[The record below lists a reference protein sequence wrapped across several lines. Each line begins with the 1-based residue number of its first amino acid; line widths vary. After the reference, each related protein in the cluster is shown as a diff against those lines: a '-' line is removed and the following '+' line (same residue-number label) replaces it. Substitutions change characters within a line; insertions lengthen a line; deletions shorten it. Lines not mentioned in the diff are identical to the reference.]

1 MTITWKEQL
10 EVLPDGS
17 VAIEVTVVLPI
28 GKNDPEA
35 GVVVNIAEQLSVAV
49 TLKLTIV
56 PQVPT
61 GVFIE
66 ILAGQLII
74 GDWLSVT
81 TKLKEH
87 VAEFPDTSVAV

>member
-17 VAIEVTVVLPI
+17 VAIEVTVVLPT

-56 PQVPT
+56 PQVLT
-61 GVFIE
+61 GAFTE
-66 ILAGQLII
+66 ILAGQVMT

-81 TKLKEH
+81 TTLKEH

>member
-35 GVVVNIAEQLSVAV
+35 GVVVNITEQLSVAI
-49 TLKLTIV
+49 TLKLKIV

-61 GVFIE
+61 GAFTE
-66 ILAGQLII
+66 ILAGQVMT

-81 TKLKEH
+81 TTLKEH

>member
-17 VAIEVTVVLPI
+17 VAIEVTVVLPT
-28 GKNDPEA
+28 GKNDPEVE
-35 GVVVNIAEQLSVAV
+35 VVVNIAEQLSVAV
-49 TLKLTIV
+49 ILKLTIV

-61 GVFIE
+61 GAFTE
-66 ILAGQLII
+66 ILAGQVMN

-81 TKLKEH
+81 TTLKEH